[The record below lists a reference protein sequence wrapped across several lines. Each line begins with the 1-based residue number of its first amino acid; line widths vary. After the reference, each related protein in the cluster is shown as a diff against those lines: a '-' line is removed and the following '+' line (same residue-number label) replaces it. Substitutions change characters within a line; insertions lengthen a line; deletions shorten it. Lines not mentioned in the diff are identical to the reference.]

1 MNEELEVNHDE
12 QENLVEDTFEQ
23 DLIMQTFLGTSE
35 VFEDDNI

>member
-35 VFEDDNI
+35 VVEDGNI